1 MDTKDFSLGDDW
13 LLVFWHKNQQSTTVI
28 VYSINDEQKKNKKMT
43 WRQARAVVDINK
55 LSIDYI
61 ISTVDRA
68 K

>member
-1 MDTKDFSLGDDW
+1 MTDSWFFDTKPTIYDSNS
-13 LLVFWHKNQQSTTVI
+13 VQ
-28 VYSINDEQKKNKKMT
+28 YNDEQKKNKKMK
-43 WRQARAVVDINK
+43 RPQARAVVDINK

>member
-1 MDTKDFSLGDDW
+1 MTDSWFFDTKPTIYDSITSIIGD
-13 LLVFWHKNQQSTTVI
+13 
-28 VYSINDEQKKNKKMT
+28 NDEQKNKKMT